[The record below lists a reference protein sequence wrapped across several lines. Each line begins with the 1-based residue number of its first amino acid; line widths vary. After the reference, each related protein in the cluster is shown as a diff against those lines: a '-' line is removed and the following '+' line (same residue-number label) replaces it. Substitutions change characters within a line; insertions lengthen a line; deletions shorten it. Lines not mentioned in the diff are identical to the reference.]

1 MKTSP
6 SNTKKYY
13 VLGFFIVAFGGTL
26 AHFVYNWSGQNR
38 VLGLLFPV
46 NESTW
51 EHMKL
56 IFFPM
61 LLWGTSFLHT
71 FSKENSCFPYLLLSA
86 TLLGTGMIPVLF
98 YSYSGILGFHI
109 PALDIATFYISVL
122 FSFVW
127 LYKKQNLCYGRI
139 GKIVLVTLTIIAF
152 LCFFI
157 FSYHAPEYGIF
168 RVPSPNQD
176 SSL

>member
-13 VLGFFIVAFGGTL
+13 ILGFFIVAFGGTL
-26 AHFVYNWSGQNR
+26 AHFVYNWSGKNP
-38 VLGLLFPV
+38 VLGLFFPV
-46 NESTW
+46 SESTW

-61 LLWGTSFLHT
+61 LLWGGT
-71 FSKENSCFPYLLLSA
+71 FFHVFRKENSCFPYLLLSA

-98 YSYSGILGFHI
+98 YSYSGILGAHF
-109 PALDIATFYISVL
+109 PALDIATFYVSLL
-122 FSFVW
+122 FSFTE
-127 LYKKQNLCYGRI
+127 LYKTRDTCYGRI
-139 GKIVLVTLTIIAF
+139 GKIVLVVLTIIAV

-157 FSYHAPEYGIF
+157 FSYHAPDYGIF

-176 SSL
+176 NSP